1 MDGTICYLNTDL
13 DLTSSDDLT
22 ALAAVFE
29 SRGVFPLHVTRGEDG
44 LWYATFEMLETGRAR
59 ATFSGRSGASAA
71 SLAPFLLRDELAVAR
86 RVLEGGE
93 ADRRGAPPPRAPPA
107 GRDRGRR
114 AHEPA
119 EDERPDAAAPAVL
132 VHGGIVGS
140 AACGSARSE
149 TSCST

>member
-1 MDGTICYLNTDL
+1 M
-13 DLTSSDDLT
+13 
-22 ALAAVFE
+22 
-29 SRGVFPLHVTRGEDG
+29 
-44 LWYATFEMLETGRAR
+44 
-59 ATFSGRSGASAA
+59 SGRVGFPHVRLKRPVDTMAFASRP
-71 SLAPFLLRDELAVAR
+71 LGPLLLRDELAVAR